1 MVYREK
7 PFHIS
12 FKNRHLYNSIIKG
25 IKMANIITTALSA
38 YVEEHRLPLIKR
50 AILGA
55 NSLNMINRQS
65 GVKGTAA
72 LNLISTNPI
81 IGDASNCGFESSGT
95 SELSQ
100 RMLVTK
106 PLKVNMEFCEKTLK
120 NTWAEYNLRW
130 IAEDK
135 AIPYEEYVLSEIA
148 DKVAA
153 KVEEYLWMGDSGLG
167 LSGLTQIASA
177 DGATEVTVGTGA
189 SAYEAIQAVYMAI
202 PEAILD
208 RAVIFVP
215 VATFRS
221 FMQDLVEKNYFHYDP
236 QNQNFDSFLF
246 PGTNVRVQKVNGLKD
261 MILAADPQ
269 NLFYGYDIAD
279 ANETFD
285 VWYSKDD
292 RVERLVVEWNQ
303 GAQIAYPDEVVFAA
317 V

>member
-1 MVYREK
+1 
-7 PFHIS
+7 
-12 FKNRHLYNSIIKG
+12 
-25 IKMANIITTALSA
+25 MANIITTALTS
-38 YVEEHRLPLIKR
+38 YVEENRLPLIKR

-65 GVKGTAA
+65 GVKGVAA
-72 LNLISTNPI
+72 LNLISTNPVVA
-81 IGDASNCGFESSGT
+81 DASNCGFDQAGT

-100 RMLVTK
+100 RMIETK

-135 AIPYEEYVLSEIA
+135 AIPFEEYITSEIA

-153 KVEEYLWMGDSGLG
+153 KVEKYLWMGDATLG
-167 LSGLTQIASA
+167 LSGLTTFAA
-177 DGATEVTVGTGA
+177 DGGTKVTIATGT
-189 SAYEAIQAVYMAI
+189 SAYETIKAVYMAI

-215 VATFRS
+215 VTLFRE

-246 PGTNVRVQKVNGLKD
+246 PGTNVRVQKVNGLENFV
-261 MILAADPQ
+261 IAADPQ
-269 NLFYGYDIAD
+269 NLFFGYDLAD
-279 ANETFD
+279 APETFD
-285 VWYSKDD
+285 IWYSKDD
-292 RVERLVVEWNQ
+292 RVERLAVEWNQ
-303 GAQIAYPDEVVFAA
+303 GAQIAYPDEVVYAA
-317 V
+317 L

>member
-1 MVYREK
+1 
-7 PFHIS
+7 
-12 FKNRHLYNSIIKG
+12 
-25 IKMANIITTALSA
+25 MADSTNIITTALSE
-38 YVEEHRLPLIKR
+38 YVEERRLPLIKR

-55 NSLNMINRQS
+55 NSLGMINRQS

-72 LNLISTNPI
+72 LNLISTDPVVA
-81 IGDASNCGFESSGT
+81 DASACGFDAAGT

-100 RMLVTK
+100 RMIETK

-135 AIPYEEYVLSEIA
+135 AIPFEEYILSEIA

-153 KVEEYLWMGDSGLG
+153 KVESYLWMGDSGLS
-167 LSGLTQIASA
+167 LSGLTQIAAA
-177 DGATEVTVGTGA
+177 DGGVEVELATGT
-189 SAYEAIQAVYMAI
+189 SAYDAIQSVYMAI

-221 FMQDLVEKNYFHYDP
+221 FMQDLVAKNYFHYDP

-246 PGTNVRVQKVNGLKD
+246 PGTNVRVQKVNGLED
-261 MILAADPQ
+261 FIIAGDPN
-269 NLFYGYDIAD
+269 NLFFGYDIED
-279 ANETFD
+279 APETFD

-292 RVERLVVEWNQ
+292 RVERVAVEWNQ
-303 GAQIAYPDEVVFAA
+303 GAQIAYPDQVVYAEL
-317 V
+317 

>member
-1 MVYREK
+1 
-7 PFHIS
+7 
-12 FKNRHLYNSIIKG
+12 
-25 IKMANIITTALSA
+25 MANIITTALTS
-38 YVEEHRLPLIKR
+38 YVEENRLPLIKR

-65 GVKGTAA
+65 GVKGVAA
-72 LNLISTNPI
+72 LNLISTNPVVA
-81 IGDASNCGFESSGT
+81 DASNCGFNQAGT

-100 RMLVTK
+100 RMIETK

-135 AIPYEEYVLSEIA
+135 AIPFEEYITSEIA

-153 KVEEYLWMGDSGLG
+153 KVESYLWMGDSGLS
-167 LSGLTQIASA
+167 LSGLTQIAAA
-177 DGATEVTVGTGA
+177 DGGVEVTVATGT
-189 SAYEAIQAVYMAI
+189 SAYETIKAVYMAI

-215 VATFRS
+215 VALFRE

-246 PGTNVRVQKVNGLKD
+246 PGTNVRVQKVNGLED
-261 MILAADPQ
+261 YVIAADPQ
-269 NLFYGYDIAD
+269 NLFFGFDIAD
-279 ANETFD
+279 APETFD
-285 VWYSKDD
+285 IWYSKDD
-292 RVERLVVEWNQ
+292 RVERLAVEWNQ
-303 GAQIAYPDEVVFAA
+303 GAQIAYPDEVVYAA
-317 V
+317 L

>member
-1 MVYREK
+1 MADA
-7 PFHIS
+7 
-12 FKNRHLYNSIIKG
+12 
-25 IKMANIITTALSA
+25 ANIITTALSE
-38 YVEEHRLPLIKR
+38 YVEERRLPLIKR

-55 NSLNMINRQS
+55 NSLGFVNRQS

-72 LNLISTNPI
+72 LNLISTEPVVA
-81 IGDASNCGFESSGT
+81 DASECGFDKAGT

-100 RMLVTK
+100 RMIETK

-135 AIPYEEYVLSEIA
+135 AIPFEEYILSEIA

-153 KVEEYLWMGDSGLG
+153 KVESYLWMGDSGLS
-167 LSGLTQIASA
+167 LCGLTQFAVQ
-177 DGATEVTVGTGA
+177 DGGIEAEVATGA

-202 PEAILD
+202 PEALLD

-215 VATFRS
+215 VVTFRE
-221 FMQDLVEKNYFHYDP
+221 FMQDLVAKNYFHYDP

-246 PGTNVRVQKVNGLKD
+246 PGTNVRVQKVNGLTD
-261 MILAADPQ
+261 YIIAADPN
-269 NLFYGYDIAD
+269 NLFFGYDLED
-279 ANETFD
+279 APSTFD

-292 RVERLVVEWNQ
+292 RVERVAVEWNQ
-303 GAQIAYPDEVVFAA
+303 GAQIAYPDEVVYAA
-317 V
+317 L

>member
-1 MVYREK
+1 
-7 PFHIS
+7 
-12 FKNRHLYNSIIKG
+12 
-25 IKMANIITTALSA
+25 MADLKNIITTALSE
-38 YVEEHRLPLIKR
+38 YVEEQRLPLIKR

-55 NSLNMINRQS
+55 NSLSMINRQS

-72 LNLISTNPI
+72 LNLISTEPVI
-81 IGDASNCGFESSGT
+81 ADGSDCGFDKAGT

-100 RMLVTK
+100 RMIETK

-135 AIPYEEYVLSEIA
+135 AIPFEEYITSEIA

-153 KVEEYLWMGDSGLG
+153 KVERYLWMGDTGLT
-167 LSGLTQIASA
+167 LSGLTSIAES
-177 DGATEVTVGTGA
+177 DGGIEVEVATGT
-189 SAYEAIQAVYMAI
+189 SAYDIIKDVYMAI
-202 PEAILD
+202 PEQLLD

-215 VATFRS
+215 VVTFRE

-246 PGTNVRVQKVNGLKD
+246 PGTNVRVQKVNGLED
-261 MILAADPQ
+261 YVIAADPA
-269 NLFYGYDIAD
+269 NLFFGYDIED
-279 ANETFD
+279 AKETFD
-285 VWYSKDD
+285 IWYSKDD
-292 RVERLVVEWNQ
+292 RVERLAVEWNQ

-317 V
+317 LNQ